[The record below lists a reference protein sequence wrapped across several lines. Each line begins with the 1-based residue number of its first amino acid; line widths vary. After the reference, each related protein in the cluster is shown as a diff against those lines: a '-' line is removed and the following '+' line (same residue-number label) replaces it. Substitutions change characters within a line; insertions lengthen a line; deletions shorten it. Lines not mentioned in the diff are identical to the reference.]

1 MAWCASRRRLHSLLP
16 VAAAAAAMAVILL
29 LAAGRRRLHSLL
41 LAATAA
47 AATASILLL
56 AAVVVGCSC
65 HRRGLLC
72 QLRSRSSLRMCRQVG
87 LLLRLLFLLL
97 STSAVSTRIGAL
109 CLHTVR

>member
-1 MAWCASRRRLHSLLP
+1 
-16 VAAAAAAMAVILL
+16 MAVILL

-47 AATASILLL
+47 AATAAILLL
-56 AAVVVGCSC
+56 AAVVVVGCSC

-72 QLRSRSSLRMCRQVG
+72 RLRSRSSLRMCRQVG